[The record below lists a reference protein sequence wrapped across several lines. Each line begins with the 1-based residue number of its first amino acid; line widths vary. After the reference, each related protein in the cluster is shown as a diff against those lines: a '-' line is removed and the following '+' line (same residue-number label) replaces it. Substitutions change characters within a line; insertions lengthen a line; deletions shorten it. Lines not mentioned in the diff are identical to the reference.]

1 MDNCLFCKLVRQEI
15 PCDLVYEDDTVFAF
29 RDIQPQAPTHIL
41 LVPKVHISS
50 IAKVT
55 DPELVGNLMLRAAEL
70 ARTEGLE
77 ENGYRLVTNHGA
89 HGGQSVFHWHVHLLG
104 GRALGWPPG

>member
-1 MDNCLFCKLVRQEI
+1 MDNCLFCKLVRGEI
-15 PCDLVYEDDTVFAF
+15 PCDLVYEDDDIFAF

-41 LVPKVHISS
+41 LVPKVHVSS
-50 IAKVT
+50 VAKVT
-55 DPELVGNLMLRAAEL
+55 DPMLAGNIMLRAAEL
-70 ARTEGLE
+70 ARAENLE
-77 ENGYRLVTNHGA
+77 ETGYRLVSNHGA